1 MSALAG
7 NLLARIRSRMGFRI
21 LVSVLVLALLAVLAF
36 RLAGRATGG
45 EEYNVPGDPG
55 MENDLGIKV
64 TQAALVADTG
74 IVEIRYTVL
83 DAQKA
88 SNFQN
93 DVHNPPVLH
102 SEHRSGDVYRAA
114 LMKQGHELQPG
125 QTYYIL
131 YLNNQNAIHR
141 GENIEIE
148 SGNNHLRHVPVR

>member
-7 NLLARIRSRMGFRI
+7 SLLARIRSRMAFRI
-21 LVSVLVLALLAVLAF
+21 LVSALMLVLLAVLAF

-45 EEYNVPGDPG
+45 EDYNVPGDAG
-55 MENDLGIKV
+55 MEDNLGIRV

-83 DAQKA
+83 DSQKA

-93 DVHNPPVLH
+93 DVHNPPVLR

-114 LMKQGHELQPG
+114 LMKQGHELRPG

-131 YLNNQNAIHR
+131 YLNNQNTIHR
-141 GENIEIE
+141 GEKIQIDA
-148 SGNNHLRHVPVR
+148 GDNHLPHVPVR